1 MSVRFDCKEPLLVV
15 NLNNFLFIHTTLN
28 LCERLFLIL
37 SHEKKKESTKLLKV
51 KIFDQGYYLLLMTK
65 T

>member
-1 MSVRFDCKEPLLVV
+1 MNMSVRFDCKEPLLVV

-37 SHEKKKESTKLLKV
+37 SHEKKKESTKLSQKSEN
-51 KIFDQGYYLLLMTK
+51 I
-65 T
+65 

>member
-37 SHEKKKESTKLLKV
+37 SHEKKKGEHKVTKSEN
-51 KIFDQGYYLLLMTK
+51 I
-65 T
+65 